1 MLTVDC
7 RLLEI
12 EDGEQILDVGC
23 GEGRHSWEACKRY
36 KCLTCALDVEEANL
50 EKTQYIFRLMDRE
63 GQCSG
68 QWGLIRADAMRLP
81 FKDAAFDKIICSEV
95 LEHLADD
102 GQGIRE
108 MRRVLKDDGALA
120 ISVPSYLPEAICWRL
135 SRGYHNKPGGH
146 VRKYRASELM
156 AALRQNNLSI
166 YATRRKHALHSFY
179 WVARC
184 LFGIKNERAW
194 LPSLFH
200 RFLVWDIETKSKPV
214 RLLEGLLNPP
224 FSKSTVFYTR
234 KNHIQGK
241 GA

>member
-1 MLTVDC
+1 
-7 RLLEI
+7 
-12 EDGEQILDVGC
+12 
-23 GEGRHSWEACKRY
+23 
-36 KCLTCALDVEEANL
+36 
-50 EKTQYIFRLMDRE
+50 
-63 GQCSG
+63 
-68 QWGLIRADAMRLP
+68 MRLP